1 MAYKQKPG
9 RSPLE
14 KTGRDI
20 PLNMKSPVYMTDGPG
35 DKKEGKPVSDKPA
48 SDKKAGVGEIPGLKE
63 IQERF
68 KNKYEVKP
76 LKGKKNEYSLI
87 DESGNSVSYKPGR
100 KVKDNSITVKKALQD
115 EFNKK

>member
-20 PLNMKSPVYMTDGPG
+20 PLNMKSPAYMTDGPG
-35 DKKEGKPVSDKPA
+35 DKKEDKPVSDK
-48 SDKKAGVGEIPGLKE
+48 KANVGEIPGYE
-63 IQERF
+63 EVQERF
-68 KNKYEVKP
+68 KGKYKVVP
-76 LKGKKNEYSLI
+76 KKRKINEYSLI
-87 DESGNSVSYKPGR
+87 DKSGHSVSYKPGPR
-100 KVKDNSITVKKALQD
+100 VKDKSITVKQALQK

>member
-1 MAYKQKPG
+1 MAYNQKPG

-20 PLNMKSPVYMTDGPG
+20 PLNMKSPAYMTDGPG

-100 KVKDNSITVKKALQD
+100 KVKDNSITVKKALQE